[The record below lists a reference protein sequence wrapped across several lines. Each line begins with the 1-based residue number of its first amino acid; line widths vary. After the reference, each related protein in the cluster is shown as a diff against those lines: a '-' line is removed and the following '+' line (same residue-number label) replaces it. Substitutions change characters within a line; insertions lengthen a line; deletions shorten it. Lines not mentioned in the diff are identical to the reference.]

1 MTLRPQ
7 IYRSV
12 IHYYVALKLS
22 AAAVSPM
29 FGPQFEAPPT
39 PIVRRHFSPDETR
52 WDPREM
58 VSVGTETGI
67 VTLSSGDRR
76 TLPAAFIGKN

>member
-1 MTLRPQ
+1 MALRTKM
-7 IYRSV
+7 YRSV

-22 AAAVSPM
+22 AGAVAPM
-29 FGPQFEAPPT
+29 FGPLFENPPA
-39 PIVRRHFSPDETR
+39 PIVRRYFRPDETR

-58 VSVGTETGI
+58 ISAGMGLGI

-76 TLPAAFIGKN
+76 IFPAAFIGKN